1 MKLVRNAALILAA
14 ALFVPSVYPQNQGIV
29 EGRIINGTDPT
40 KTLAGLSVDAVQPA
54 SGMTA
59 LKSAKT
65 DSSGTF
71 QFDGLPTMGPLLI
84 RADYRDISYFSPVS
98 FDERGK
104 AQIEMRVYETTD
116 STSGIG
122 LENLQI
128 AFKLTS
134 DGLRSIESYEIDN
147 QTKPPRT
154 FMRADA
160 NFRFSKT
167 PGITEPPSLSVT
179 SPGSSMPVTQAPLES
194 ADGKSYY
201 SQYPLKPGTTTIEVG
216 QQFPWQNG
224 SFTFRKKFFQDVSS
238 INIGV
243 IPQDMTLSGQ
253 GLAKVQ
259 TDAAQ
264 NFTVYSIGPI
274 KAETEVVWTLS
285 GGTPVAEAAAPP
297 PSEGPQV
304 QVMPMPTLIGQ
315 NALIIGPLLLL
326 GLVLVLWYASR
337 RVIVQTAGAK
347 EARAQELRE
356 RREQLLNYIA
366 ALDAQYEKQ
375 ALDRRRYVR
384 LREQGKRHLR
394 RIGMLLEKKR

>member
-1 MKLVRNAALILAA
+1 MMPIRYAALILAA
-14 ALFVPSVYPQNQGIV
+14 ALFVPSVYSQNMGVV
-29 EGRIINGTDPT
+29 EGRLIDGTDPT
-40 KTLAGLSVDAVQPA
+40 KALAGLSVDAIQPA

-65 DSSGTF
+65 DSAGKF
-71 QFDGLPTMGPLLI
+71 QFSGLPTMGPLLI
-84 RADYRDISYFSPVS
+84 RADYREVSYFSPVT

-116 STSGIG
+116 SARGIR
-122 LENLQI
+122 LANLQI
-128 AFKLTS
+128 AFKLSS
-134 DGLRSIESYEIDN
+134 DGLRALESYEMEN
-147 QTKPPRT
+147 QTKPPST
-154 FMRADA
+154 FMRADG
-160 NFRFSKT
+160 NFRISKV
-167 PGITEPPSLSVT
+167 PGITDPPSLDVT

-194 ADGKSYY
+194 ADGQSYY
-201 SQYPLKPGTTTIEVG
+201 SLYPLKPGTTTFEVG

-224 SFTFRKKFFQDVSS
+224 SFTFRKKFYQDVGSVK
-238 INIGV
+238 IGV
-243 IPQDMTLSGQ
+243 IPRDMTLSGQ

-264 NFTVYSIGPI
+264 NFAVYAIGPI
-274 KAETEVVWTLS
+274 KAGTEVVWTLS
-285 GGTPVAEAAAPP
+285 GGTPVADSPAPP
-297 PSEGPQV
+297 PSQAPQV
-304 QVMPMPTLIGQ
+304 QIMPMPNLIGQ

-326 GLVLVLWYASR
+326 GLVIVLWHASS
-337 RVIVQTAGAK
+337 RVIVQPAEAK

-356 RREQLLNYIA
+356 RREQLLNYVA

-394 RIGMLLEKKR
+394 RIAMLLEKKR

>member
-1 MKLVRNAALILAA
+1 MMHVRNAALILAA
-14 ALFVPSVYPQNQGIV
+14 ALVVPFVYSQNQGV
-29 EGRIINGTDPT
+29 MEGRLIDGTDPAKALT
-40 KTLAGLSVDAVQPA
+40 GVSVDVIQPEL
-54 SGMTA
+54 GMTA
-59 LKSAKT
+59 LKSSKT
-65 DSSGTF
+65 DSLGKF
-71 QFDGLPTMGPLLI
+71 QFNGLPTTGSLLV
-84 RADYRDISYFSPVS
+84 RADYRDVSYFSPVT

-104 AQIEMRVYETTD
+104 ARIEMRVYETTD
-116 STSGIG
+116 STSGIR
-122 LENLQI
+122 LANLQI
-128 AFKLTS
+128 AFKLAS

-154 FMRADA
+154 FMRADGS
-160 NFRFSKT
+160 FRFSKV
-167 PGITEPPSLSVT
+167 PGITDPPSLDVT

-194 ADGKSYY
+194 ADGQSYY
-201 SQYPLKPGTTTIEVG
+201 SLYPLKPGTSTFEVG

-224 SFTFRKKFFQDVSS
+224 SFTFRKKFYQDVSS
-238 INIGV
+238 INMGV

-264 NFTVYSIGPI
+264 NFAIYAVGPI
-274 KAETEVVWTLS
+274 KAGTEVVWTLS
-285 GGTPVAEAAAPP
+285 GGIPVADAQAPP
-297 PSEGPQV
+297 PSEESQA

-326 GLVLVLWYASR
+326 GLVIMLWYASS
-337 RVIVQTAGAK
+337 RVIVQPAGAK
-347 EARAQELRE
+347 EARVQELRE

-394 RIGMLLEKKR
+394 RIAMLLEKKR